1 MIILLQ
7 LIAIGIFILI
17 GMQIFK
23 GMRAGS
29 QIAREE
35 QPPLPSPSSQSPA
48 GSAVAALR
56 ELENVRADLRA
67 RYPVLFGMLGG
78 YLNEHTIRE
87 DGSIEAAVKEMIDD
101 WSSRREEV
109 AREIVKVLNENPDEE
124 EVRAIVLACCDATF
138 EDEGYR
144 NWLTW
149 LLGKFNEV

>member
-7 LIAIGIFILI
+7 LIAIGVFILI
-17 GMQIFK
+17 GMQIFN
-23 GMRAGS
+23 GLRRGS
-29 QIAREE
+29 QITHDEDPAV
-35 QPPLPSPSSQSPA
+35 PNPSSQSPA
-48 GSAVAALR
+48 GSAAAAFR

-87 DGSIEAAVKEMIDD
+87 DGSIEAAVQEMIDD
-101 WSSRREEV
+101 WSPRREEV
-109 AREIVKVLNENPDEE
+109 AREIVKVLNENSDEE
-124 EVRAIVLACCDATF
+124 EVRAIILACCDATF

-149 LLGKFNEV
+149 LLSKFNEV